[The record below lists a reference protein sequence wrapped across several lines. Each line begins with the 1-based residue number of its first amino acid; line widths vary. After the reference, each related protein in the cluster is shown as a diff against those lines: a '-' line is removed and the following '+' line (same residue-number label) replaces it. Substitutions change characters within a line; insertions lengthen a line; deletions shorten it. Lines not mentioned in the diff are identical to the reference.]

1 MPRTMIAVPCL
12 DMVHTLF
19 AASLIEL
26 RKPEGTEIAM
36 ASCSLVYDARQDLAK
51 RAINKEFDRILWL
64 DSDMTFKPDLLE
76 RLSADMDQGREFVSG
91 LYFTRKNPVTP
102 CVYDV
107 VEPRKRKSGEIYPA
121 VKSFEEIPEDIFE
134 IKGCGFGAVMMT
146 TALYRRCGDL
156 PFFPR
161 EGFGEDLSFC
171 RRAREA
177 GYKLYCDPT
186 VKAGHIGLTIVNEN
200 QWRR

>member
-26 RKPEGTEIAM
+26 KKPEGTEIAM

-51 RAINKEFDRILWL
+51 RAINKGFDRVLWL
-64 DSDMTFKPDLLE
+64 DSDMIFKPDILE
-76 RLSADMDQGREFVSG
+76 RLNADIDQGRDFVSG

-107 VEPRKRKSGEIYPA
+107 VEPRKRNNGVIYPA
-121 VKSFEEIPEDIFE
+121 TKSFEEIPDDIFE
-134 IKGCGFGAVMMT
+134 VAGCGFGAVIMT
-146 TALYRRCGDL
+146 TDLIKKSGDL

-177 GYKLYCDPT
+177 GYKLYCDPS

>member
-1 MPRTMIAVPCL
+1 
-12 DMVHTLF
+12 
-19 AASLIEL
+19 
-26 RKPEGTEIAM
+26 M

-51 RAINKEFDRILWL
+51 RANNKGFDRVLWL
-64 DSDMTFKPDLLE
+64 DSDMIFKPDILE
-76 RLSADMDQGREFVSG
+76 RLNADIDQGRDFVSG

-107 VEPRKRKSGEIYPA
+107 VEPRKRNNGVIYPA
-121 VKSFEEIPEDIFE
+121 TKSFEEIPDDIFE
-134 IKGCGFGAVMMT
+134 VAGCGFGAVIMT
-146 TALYRRCGDL
+146 TDLIKKSGDL

-177 GYKLYCDPT
+177 GYKLYCDPS